1 MKRKTYF
8 FTIALYRYVGAPDG
22 YKYDTITLFEG
33 GRFSG
38 YEQYSYDDKY
48 SFQYNYFGRSAAIT
62 G

>member
-1 MKRKTYF
+1 MNCCTL
-8 FTIALYRYVGAPDG
+8 ALYTRYVGAPDG
-22 YKYDTITLFEG
+22 YKYDTITLFQG